1 MILGIEDQHLV
12 DVVGGVEGEL
22 LPGLVARGD
31 DLHDERG
38 GVQPDARGAWSV
50 QAAVG
55 DAEVLDGVAEIEL
68 AHRGLETGVARGSA
82 KDLREL
88 LGQSRMPVAWR
99 RDHVQDTLPY
109 LVEAIKT
116 RDPPTLLERVQ
127 LEGVWVEYHRGHSAR
142 IATVHRAML
151 SVQTDASRKR
161 LTLIACI
168 LGSGIALLDG
178 TAVNVALPSIQDALG
193 GGLAAQQ
200 WVVNAYLLTLG
211 SLILIGGSLGDLYG
225 ERRIFALG
233 VGGFG
238 ATSLLCAL
246 APTIEVLIAAR
257 ALQGVAGA
265 LLVPSALAVI
275 VATFD
280 EDERGPAIGSWTAW
294 GGIATVLGPLAG
306 GELLAIASWRW
317 IFLLNL
323 PLVIACVTLILVAIP
338 ATPRP
343 AATARPR
350 RIDVPGATLCAL
362 GLGGPVFA
370 LIEQPRLGWSSP
382 AVLIPLIAGVAL
394 LCMFVAYEWRARDPM
409 LPLGL
414 FRRRNFSA
422 GNVETF
428 AMYAGLA
435 VLFFFLVLFL
445 QQVGGYTPL
454 QSGLATLPVT
464 LVMFALS
471 RRFGALA
478 DKHGP
483 RLFMGLGPLVAAVGL
498 LLFQRVGTRIDY
510 VTDVLPGLLVFSLGL
525 SMTVAPLTAAVLA
538 GAERTQAG
546 IASAVNNAVAR
557 VAGLIG
563 TAAVGAA
570 IATAFATSLDGN
582 LAGVRLGPAA
592 QATVREAKRLPL
604 GLPDVSGLPPRQAH
618 AVLSAA
624 EAASLHSFHLGLA
637 IAAVLV
643 ALGGIAGALGVRNPQ
658 RIVHA
663 STCEGGALVGA
674 SPEAV

>member
-1 MILGIEDQHLV
+1 
-12 DVVGGVEGEL
+12 
-22 LPGLVARGD
+22 
-31 DLHDERG
+31 
-38 GVQPDARGAWSV
+38 
-50 QAAVG
+50 
-55 DAEVLDGVAEIEL
+55 
-68 AHRGLETGVARGSA
+68 
-82 KDLREL
+82 
-88 LGQSRMPVAWR
+88 
-99 RDHVQDTLPY
+99 
-109 LVEAIKT
+109 
-116 RDPPTLLERVQ
+116 
-127 LEGVWVEYHRGHSAR
+127 
-142 IATVHRAML
+142 ML

-246 APTIEVLIAAR
+246 APSIEVLIAAR

-280 EDERGPAIGSWTAW
+280 ESERGPAIGSWTAW

-323 PLVIACVTLILVAIP
+323 PLVIVCVTLILVAIP

-343 AATARPR
+343 ASAARPR

-394 LCMFVAYEWRARDPM
+394 LLAFVAYEWRARDPM

-478 DKHGP
+478 DRHGP

-498 LLFQRVGTRIDY
+498 LLFQRVGTSVDY
-510 VTDVLPGLLVFSLGL
+510 VTDVLPGLLIFSLGL

-592 QATVREAKRLPL
+592 EATVREAKRLPP

-624 EAASLHSFHLGLA
+624 EAASVHSFHLGLA

-658 RIVHA
+658 RVVHA

-674 SPEAV
+674 SPEAVAEVAEPVGSSA